1 MVRKMLN
8 VNGVEKTVIVEPNAS
23 LAEVLRENLF
33 LTGTKIGCG
42 KGECGA
48 CSVIL
53 NGKVVRSCIT
63 RMTNVPDG
71 AAVTTIEGV
80 GTPNNLHALQAAW
93 IVHNGAQC
101 GFCTPGFIV
110 SAKAL
115 LDGNNNPTREETRE
129 WFQKHRNACRCT
141 GYKPCVDA
149 VMDAAKVIRGEL
161 KIEDLAFKMPPDKK
175 IFGTK
180 HPRPTAVARV
190 TGTLDYGADMG
201 LKLPGKPLYLA
212 LAQAEVSHAKILSVD
227 TSEAEAMPG
236 VAKVLT
242 HKDVKGNNRILGIVN
257 MPTNKGDGLDRP
269 ILSEDKVF
277 QYGDAI
283 AIVCADTEAEAR
295 AAAKKVKVTL
305 EELPAY
311 MNAHAAMAPDAIEIH
326 PGTPN
331 VYFTI
336 KNIKGEDTKPIM
348 ASAPYVV
355 QDNFYVQRQP
365 HMPIEPDVG
374 LAYMNDDG
382 LMTIYSKSTALHL
395 HFAMIQ
401 QGIGI
406 APEKLAL
413 ANPPGVGGM
422 FGYKLSPTTEAM
434 VGVACMA
441 TGRPVILKY
450 DYYQQQTY
458 TGKRSP
464 FFMDVKMAADKDGKF
479 LALEGDWSV
488 DHGPY
493 AEFGD
498 GLTLRGAQN
507 MGAGYHWPAVRGEGR
522 TVCTNHCW
530 GAAFRA
536 YGAPQSQFAS
546 EVLIDELAEKIGMDP
561 LELRYKNCYREG
573 NTTPIGARPDV
584 ICLPGLFDMIRPKYQ
599 AALERAKKETSEKTK
614 RGVGVS
620 VGIYGCGVEGP
631 DTSEAWAELTPEGVT
646 IYNCWEDPGQGGDVG
661 SLVTAHEA
669 LRPFGIGPE
678 KIKLVMN
685 DTSIA
690 PNSGPSG
697 ASRQQLLTGNAIRVA
712 CEQLLNSMKKADGTY
727 RSYDEMVAEKIPTKS
742 VGQWTS
748 PAVPQDLETGQGD
761 PFSAYQYGIFL
772 AEVEVDTETGKTRVV
787 RMAMAADVGKIAS
800 RLAVDGQLYGGMAQ
814 GIGLALSEDF
824 EDIKKHSTLTGAGF
838 PFIKDIP
845 DDLELL
851 YQETPRPLGPF
862 GAAGCGELPLTS
874 PHAAIIN
881 AIYHACGVRITALPA
896 LPGKVLAGLK
906 AKR

>member
-1 MVRKMLN
+1 MIRKVLN
-8 VNGVEKTVIVEPNAS
+8 VNGVEKVLIVEAEAS
-23 LAEVLRENLF
+23 LAKVLRENLF
-33 LTGTKIGCG
+33 LTGTKIGCA

-48 CSVIL
+48 CSVIM
-53 NGKVVRSCIT
+53 NGKVIRSCIT
-63 RMTNVPDG
+63 RMKNVPDG

-80 GTPNNLHALQAAW
+80 GAPQNLHALQVAW

-115 LDGNNNPTREETRE
+115 LDENNKPTREEVRD

-149 VMDAAKVIRGEL
+149 VMDAARVIRGEL
-161 KIEDLAFKMPPDKK
+161 RIEDLAFKMPSDER
-175 IFGTK
+175 IFGTR

-212 LAQAEVSHAKILSVD
+212 LTQAEVSHAKILSVD

-236 VAKVLT
+236 VMKVLT
-242 HKDVKGNNRILGIVN
+242 HKDVIGNNRILGIVN

-269 ILSEDKVF
+269 ILAEDKVF

-283 AIVCADTEAEAR
+283 AIICAETEAEAR
-295 AAAKKVKVTL
+295 AAAKKVRVAL

-311 MNAHAAMAPDAIEIH
+311 MNAHAAMAPDAMEIH

-348 ASAPYVV
+348 ASAPYMVE
-355 QDNFYVQRQP
+355 DSFYVQRQP

-382 LMTIYSKSTALHL
+382 LMTIYSKSTALHT

-422 FGYKLSPTTEAM
+422 FGYKLSPTTEALL
-434 VGVACMA
+434 GVACLA
-441 TGRPVILKY
+441 TGKPVVLKY
-450 DYYQQQTY
+450 DYVQQQTY

-464 FFMDVKMAADKDGKF
+464 FFVNLKIAADKDGKL
-479 LALEGDWSV
+479 LAMEGDWIV

-507 MGAGYHWPAVRGEGR
+507 MGAGYHWPAIRGEGK
-522 TVCTNHCW
+522 TVCTNHAW

-536 YGAPQSQFAS
+536 YGAPQSEFAS
-546 EVLIDELAEKIGMDP
+546 EVLMDELAEKINMDP

-573 NTTPIGARPDV
+573 DTTPSGCAPDV
-584 ICLPGLFDMIRPKYQ
+584 IALPGLIDMIRPKYR
-599 AALERAKKETSEKTK
+599 AAMERAKKESTDKKK

-620 VGIYGCGVEGP
+620 IGIYGCGVDGP
-631 DTSEAWAELTPEGVT
+631 DTSEAWAELAADGVI
-646 IYNCWEDPGQGGDVG
+646 IYNCWEDPGQGGDIG
-661 SLVTAHEA
+661 TLTTAHEA
-669 LRPFGIGPE
+669 LRPLGIVPE

-685 DTSIA
+685 DTSLV
-690 PNSGPSG
+690 PDSGPSG
-697 ASRQQLLTGNAIRVA
+697 ASRQQVLTGQAIRVA
-712 CEQLLNSMKKADGTY
+712 CEQLMNGMRKKDGSY
-727 RSYDEMVAEKIPTKS
+727 RTHGEMVAEKIPLRY
-742 VGQWTS
+742 VGKWTA
-748 PAVPQDLETGQGD
+748 PATPPDLETAQGN
-761 PFSAYQYGIFL
+761 PFSAYQYGVFL
-772 AEVEVDTETGKTRVV
+772 AEVEVDVDTGKTKVV
-787 RMAMAADVGKIAS
+787 KMTLAADVGKIVS
-800 RLAVDGQLYGGMAQ
+800 RLAVDGQMYGGIAQ
-814 GIGLALSEDF
+814 GVGLALSEDF
-824 EDIKKHSTLTGAGF
+824 EDIKKHSTMTGAGF

-845 DDLELL
+845 DDIELL
-851 YQETPRPLGPF
+851 YQETPRPHGPF
-862 GAAGCGELPLTS
+862 GAAGCGEMPLSS

-881 AIYHACGVRITALPA
+881 AIYNACGVRVTKLPA
-896 LPGKVLAGLK
+896 LPEKVLAGLK
-906 AKR
+906 ARR